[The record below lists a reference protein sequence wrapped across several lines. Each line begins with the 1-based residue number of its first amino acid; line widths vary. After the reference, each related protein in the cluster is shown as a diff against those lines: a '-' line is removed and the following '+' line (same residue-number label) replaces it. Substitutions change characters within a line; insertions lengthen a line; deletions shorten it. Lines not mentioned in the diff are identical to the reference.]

1 MRVFSFQ
8 ISFGMFFVQLGIEV
22 IEIYLEINKIIV
34 DISIF
39 IINDPKK
46 AKLNLSVS
54 LENPNFSKFS
64 GFFP

>member
-1 MRVFSFQ
+1 
-8 ISFGMFFVQLGIEV
+8 MFFVKLETEV
-22 IEIYLEINKIIV
+22 IEIYLQINKIIV